1 MVWVGRLAE
10 FMQDWNYLIQRNGWQ
25 STLPVIGHEIIRLP
39 YRHLRFAVP
48 ACSLLELPDLQPK
61 ILLEIREFKLSD
73 LALARQMNRPS
84 EARLYARRLA
94 RGQKGLIAFHEGEPA
109 GYAWGCVEMDTTLER
124 AYWEL
129 APGDV
134 FCVDAYT
141 APAFRGKGVQTALTL
156 ARFRCFRDLGYRR
169 AVAFIEI
176 HNHPSLA
183 VWRKFGSQMIGYIDF
198 RRVGPWRW
206 VRYSERDTAG

>member
-1 MVWVGRLAE
+1 MQWVSRLAE
-10 FMQDWNYLIQRNGWQ
+10 FVEDWNYLVRRYGWQ
-25 STLPVIGHEIIRLP
+25 ATLPVVGQEIAKLP
-39 YRHLRFAVP
+39 YRNLRFAVP

-61 ILLEIREFKLSD
+61 IPLEIREFKLSD
-73 LALARQMNRPS
+73 LALAREMNRPS
-84 EARLYARRLA
+84 EARSYSRRLA
-94 RGQKGLIAFHEGEPA
+94 RGHKGLIAFHDDEPA
-109 GYAWGCVEMDTTLER
+109 GYAWGCAEIDPALER

-129 APGDV
+129 DPGDV

-156 ARFRCFRDLGYRR
+156 ARFRFFRDLGYRR

-183 VWRKFGSQMIGYIDF
+183 VWRKFRSETIGYIDF
-198 RRVGPWRW
+198 RRIGPWRR
-206 VRYSERDTAG
+206 VRYN